1 MKYQKP
7 EAEVIKFDKNSQFMT
22 GSKEAVIEDNPTQET
37 PDYSGCVSIIFNTPA
52 SGGAVYCTIVNGQV
66 YPAGG
71 YCYVGL

>member
-7 EAEVIKFDKNSQFMT
+7 EAEVIKFDENSQFMT
-22 GSKEAVIEDNPTQET
+22 GSSEAVIEDNTPST
-37 PDYSGCVSIIFNTPA
+37 PDYSGCVSIIYNTPA
-52 SGGAVYCTIVNGQV
+52 SGGAVYCTFVNGQV